1 MFMIIGD
8 SYDYEFDNKFQ
19 FDRVYKGI
27 CQILVGRFCFVDFKI
42 YYSIMNFL
50 KIRGVLRYELL
61 NYLQY
66 YQIN

>member
-50 KIRGVLRYELL
+50 KLGGF
-61 NYLQY
+61 
-66 YQIN
+66 